1 MKKQDDIR
9 TLLGRIRKLQ
19 EENHK
24 INLTSTEEV
33 RNLVEQK
40 QRERLLEIS
49 KGKKLIKEEDF
60 QEVTP
65 DEQREEE
72 NKFKETV
79 SKLVKFEKM
88 KVYKQNVEWSGELV
102 REKIRWVFSLNE
114 NNGCYI
120 SINSEDMLQLTLEV
134 VETLKKL
141 KAYYDVWSDEWGS
154 RLTGTTTGTEAAAET
169 PESETPTPEEGGGF

>member
-40 QRERLLEIS
+40 QRENLLENI
-49 KGKKLIKEEDF
+49 KGKKLLKEEDF

-79 SKLVKFEKM
+79 SKLVKFE
-88 KVYKQNVEWSGELV
+88 
-102 REKIRWVFSLNE
+102 
-114 NNGCYI
+114 
-120 SINSEDMLQLTLEV
+120 
-134 VETLKKL
+134 
-141 KAYYDVWSDEWGS
+141 
-154 RLTGTTTGTEAAAET
+154 
-169 PESETPTPEEGGGF
+169 